1 MKRVL
6 VTGSKGFVGRN
17 LCAVLRRR
25 EDVELYEYDIDN
37 KPADLDNALL
47 EVDCII
53 HLAGVNRPKDPKE
66 FETGNAGSLKEICSK
81 LQEVGRAPKIIL
93 SSSIQ
98 AELDNPYGISK
109 RRAEEAL
116 QRFAEDVGA
125 ECVVYR
131 FKNLFGKWCRPNYNS
146 VTATFCHNIANDLP
160 IQISDPSNEIELTH
174 IDDVVEAF
182 TAELSSSSPGF
193 SFAQTLPSKRISLGA
208 LAEKVKSFRDMRT
221 ILVLPDFSNDFER
234 ALYGTY
240 LTYLNEKDFEY
251 GLEKRSDQRGSL
263 AEFLK
268 SQSMG
273 QIFVSRTKPGITRG
287 DHYHHTKA
295 EKFLVLEGSAVIR
308 FRHILPEVRGQRSE
322 VRDQKSEVGGRRS
335 EAGGRRPEIRG
346 QRSEH
351 SGHPSEMRSAVVNEF
366 HPSTISRSYGTGR
379 AGRSEGAEVIEYRV
393 RGEDFRVVDIPPG
406 YTHSIENVGE
416 DELVTLFWASE
427 IFDPDRPDTYYE
439 EVEL

>member
-1 MKRVL
+1 MHGVL
-6 VTGSKGFVGRN
+6 WEGIFVLCWGVVTILSFIKYN
-17 LCAVLRRR
+17 LNS
-25 EDVELYEYDIDN
+25 DISELYE
-37 KPADLDNALL
+37 ALQQ
-47 EVDCII
+47 VDCII
-53 HLAGVNRPKDPKE
+53 HLAGVNRPEDPKE
-66 FETGNAGSLKEICSK
+66 FEIGNVGSIKDICDKLKDI
-81 LQEVGRAPKIIL
+81 GRTPKIIL

-98 AELDNPYGISK
+98 AVLDNPYGVSK
-109 RRAEEAL
+109 RLAEEEL
-116 QRFAEDVGA
+116 QRFSADTGA

-193 SFAQTLPSKRISLGA
+193 RFAQPLESVRISLGE
-208 LAEKVKSFRDMRT
+208 LAEKIHFFKKMRT
-221 ILVLPDFSNDFER
+221 SLHLPVLDNAFER

-240 LTYLNEKDFEY
+240 LSYLDTRDFEY

-268 SQSMG
+268 SPSMG

-287 DHYHHTKA
+287 DHYHHTKT
-295 EKFLVLEGSAVIR
+295 EKFLVLQGTAIIR
-308 FRHILPEVRGQRSE
+308 FRHIDS
-322 VRDQKSEVGGRRS
+322 DQVL
-335 EAGGRRPEIRG
+335 
-346 QRSEH
+346 
-351 SGHPSEMRSAVVNEF
+351 
-366 HPSTISRSYGTGR
+366 
-379 AGRSEGAEVIEYRV
+379 EYRV
-393 RGEDFRVVDIPPG
+393 QGEDYRVLDIPPG

-427 IFDPDRPDTYYE
+427 IFDPEKPDTYFE
-439 EVEL
+439 KVE